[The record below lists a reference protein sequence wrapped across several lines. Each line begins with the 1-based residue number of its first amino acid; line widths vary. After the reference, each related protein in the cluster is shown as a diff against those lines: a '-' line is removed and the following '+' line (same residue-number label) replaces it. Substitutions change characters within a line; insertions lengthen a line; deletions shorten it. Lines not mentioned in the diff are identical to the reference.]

1 VEEAMEAYLVV
12 LAAVAVLVAAGADL
26 VAAGAVLAVA
36 APPEDGNH
44 IIEIKVTSWTP
55 NSESCL
61 YKIRQGST

>member
-12 LAAVAVLVAAGADL
+12 LAAVAVL